1 VAWLQTLGQQPEWEA
16 SIARVHGSEFQQ
28 HVGEIGAEIMGL
40 YGTLFKESKWG
51 NEKYSIAR
59 ESLLGIGATIAA
71 GTSEVQRNAIAMRG
85 FGMPK
90 SY

>member
-1 VAWLQTLGQQPEWEA
+1 
-16 SIARVHGSEFQQ
+16 
-28 HVGEIGAEIMGL
+28 MGL
-40 YGTLFKESKWG
+40 YGMLFKESKWG
-51 NEKYSIAR
+51 NEDYSIAR

-85 FGMPK
+85 FGMPR